1 MYRAMGNGLR
11 CLFEANHRGES
22 IYRDQARRYADNP
35 AMLMWYLWDEPN
47 EGQARELRDHNAWR
61 HAFDKHHPTF
71 IASCR
76 PDLFKMHASFA
87 DVFAMDPYTSS
98 AQALEWCRRAQK
110 EVAGDLHKPVVVIP
124 WADSKPGDIP
134 FQAWI
139 AIVHDARGIIW
150 YCWSQ
155 VGGGPSGVGIWDKP
169 EKQAIYKEL
178 LPLIKTVQPG
188 ITSVQRRCF
197 EAGDLHGIV
206 GGDHPGQRYLIVLNV
221 NENAKAAP
229 DAEGGL
235 AIPELKG
242 IRTVFLPQQRI
253 PKKDKDGKEMKDR
266 DGKTILEDAALTIT
280 PGIFSET
287 LAPREVRIW
296 RF

>member
-1 MYRAMGNGLR
+1 
-11 CLFEANHRGES
+11 
-22 IYRDQARRYADNP
+22 
-35 AMLMWYLWDEPN
+35 
-47 EGQARELRDHNAWR
+47 
-61 HAFDKHHPTF
+61 
-71 IASCR
+71 
-76 PDLFKMHASFA
+76 
-87 DVFAMDPYTSS
+87 MDPYTSS

-206 GGDHPGQRYLIVLNV
+206 GGDHPTALPDVLNV
-221 NENAKAAP
+221 NEECKCRARARRSRHSGTKGHQGRSSCRSRGFQRRTRTQG
-229 DAEGGL
+229 DEGQG
-235 AIPELKG
+235 
-242 IRTVFLPQQRI
+242 RQ
-253 PKKDKDGKEMKDR
+253 D
-266 DGKTILEDAALTIT
+266 ILEEPRFTIT

-287 LAPREVRIW
+287 LAPREVRICVL
-296 RF
+296 